1 MASKPRKV
9 MLINVTHSEES
20 RVAILHDGV
29 LEAFEIE
36 TFDHRSLKGNI
47 YKARVESVQPG
58 LQAAFVDIGQ
68 RRGAFLPLDE
78 VNFAV
83 HPVRGDAAKGRIEN
97 HLQKGQELLVQVV
110 RDAFSNKPPTVSTY
124 FSLPGRYLVLTPY
137 QPSVGI
143 SRKLEDKQRERLRA
157 AIDGVERPE
166 AHGVIVR
173 TAGAAATKVDLQ
185 RDLRYLTRLWERI
198 EEAGRRVRAPKLVY
212 QERSLVIRAVRDLM
226 TPDIDEL
233 LVDNRETYEEIL
245 EFFETVAPHRKRI
258 VKLYEGSRPIFNKH
272 NLEEQ
277 IENIFRRRVPL
288 PSGGA
293 IVFDVTEALT
303 AVDVNSGKM
312 RKEGHI
318 EDTALKANLEAAEE
332 IARQL
337 RLRDLGGLVV
347 IDFIDMRSSK
357 AIRQVE
363 KAMRE
368 ALKKDRARY
377 DVTRISSLGLMEISR
392 ERLAAEKSSLRYTD
406 CPACAGTGKIKTIEA
421 AAMQALR
428 RLQTRVVRGD
438 VEEFVLRVPP
448 EVAEYLLNNKRDE
461 LVQWEERYRT
471 RIVVRGM
478 PEYGRDDLTL
488 DTVVRERSRDSE
500 PVVVP
505 PSHVEI
511 LAQHEEDEAAAAEAE
526 AQAEAEPSE
535 NGAKK
540 KRRRRRRR
548 RKRNGEA
555 GETGEAADAGLAAE
569 GGDGQ
574 DAAGAEDAAAA
585 AEGEP
590 AGAEAESEGE
600 GRRKKRRRRR
610 RRKKRNGEA
619 AEAEDDGGTE
629 ADGEAPAA
637 ADGADEP
644 VPAEE
649 PGEPLELPDPEPVLA
664 DGAPAPRP
672 LWWRL
677 LRP

>member
-1 MASKPRKV
+1 M
-9 MLINVTHSEES
+9 
-20 RVAILHDGV
+20 
-29 LEAFEIE
+29 
-36 TFDHRSLKGNI
+36 
-47 YKARVESVQPG
+47 
-58 LQAAFVDIGQ
+58 
-68 RRGAFLPLDE
+68 
-78 VNFAV
+78 
-83 HPVRGDAAKGRIEN
+83 
-97 HLQKGQELLVQVV
+97 QVV
-110 RDAFSNKPPTVSTY
+110 RDAFSTKPPTVSTY

-137 QPSVGI
+137 QTSVGI
-143 SRKLEDKQRERLRA
+143 SRKLEDKQRERLRS
-157 AIDGVERPE
+157 AIEGVDRPE
-166 AHGVIVR
+166 EHGLIVR
-173 TAGAAATKVDLQ
+173 TAGAAATKLDLQ
-185 RDLRYLTRLWERI
+185 RDLRYLMRLWERI
-198 EEAGRRVRAPKLVY
+198 EEAGRQVRAPKLIY

-233 LVDNRETYEEIL
+233 LVDDRATYEEIL

-258 VKLYEGSRPIFNKH
+258 VKLYDGSRPIFNKH

-293 IVFDVTEALT
+293 VVFDVTEALT
-303 AVDVNSGKM
+303 AVDVNSSKM

-347 IDFIDMRSSK
+347 IDFIDMRPTK

-363 KAMRE
+363 KAMRD

-406 CPACAGTGKIKTIEA
+406 CPTCAGTGKIKTIEA

-438 VEEFVLRVPP
+438 VEQFELRGPP
-448 EVAEYLLNNKRDE
+448 EVAEYLLNYKREE

-478 PEYGRDDLTL
+478 REYGRDDVTL
-488 DTVVRERSRDSE
+488 ETVVRERSGASE
-500 PVVVP
+500 PIVVP

-511 LAQHEEDEAAAAEAE
+511 QAQNEEDEAAAAAEAE
-526 AQAEAEPSE
+526 AETAEGE
-535 NGAKK
+535 NGVKK

-548 RKRNGEA
+548 RKKNGEA
-555 GETGEAADAGLAAE
+555 EGAAADEESVQTAEEPAGKSE
-569 GGDGQ
+569 PG
-574 DAAGAEDAAAA
+574 EEPAAAA
-585 AEGEP
+585 DDENGEVEGEN
-590 AGAEAESEGE
+590 GVK
-600 GRRKKRRRRR
+600 KKRRRRR
-610 RRKKRNGEA
+610 RRRKKKNGESGEGEATAGDEGETA
-619 AEAEDDGGTE
+619 AE
-629 ADGEAPAA
+629 PAA
-637 ADGADEP
+637 SDE
-644 VPAEE
+644 EE
-649 PGEPLELPDPEPVLA
+649 EQPQPVLA
-664 DGAPAPRP
+664 APPLALPVPEPLSTLAEGEEAPRP

-677 LRP
+677 LRGAAD